1 MTRIIVF
8 AKAPVPG
15 RVKTRLIPALGA
27 DGAAALARV
36 MLIRTLDVAISSAVG
51 EVELCMDPAPGAPSW
66 QGITLPPGLSLSPQE
81 QGDLGERMAR
91 AVMRRID
98 ELPVILIGTDCV
110 QISKVLLRD
119 AANALTRADAV
130 MNPCADGGYALFGLN
145 RFDPSLFEGIAW
157 STASVAARTLARLAA
172 LGWRVHVGREVH
184 DVDSPRD
191 LDYWYRTMALGQSRC

>member
-27 DGAAALARV
+27 DGAAELARV
-36 MLIRTLDVAISSAVG
+36 MLMRTLDVAISSAVG
-51 EVELCMDPAPGAPSW
+51 EVELCMDPAPDDPAW
-66 QGITLPPGLSLSPQE
+66 QGITLPPGLSLSPQG

-91 AVMRRID
+91 AVTRRID

-119 AANALTRADAV
+119 AASALTKADAV
-130 MNPCADGGYALFGLN
+130 INPCADGGYALLGL
-145 RFDPSLFEGIAW
+145 RRYQAKVFADIAW
-157 STASVAARTLARLAA
+157 STEVVFQQTLAQITTLRWSVHIGRL
-172 LGWRVHVGREVH
+172 VH
-184 DVDSPRD
+184 DTDTPRD
-191 LDYWYRTMALGQSRC
+191 LPRWNGYKY